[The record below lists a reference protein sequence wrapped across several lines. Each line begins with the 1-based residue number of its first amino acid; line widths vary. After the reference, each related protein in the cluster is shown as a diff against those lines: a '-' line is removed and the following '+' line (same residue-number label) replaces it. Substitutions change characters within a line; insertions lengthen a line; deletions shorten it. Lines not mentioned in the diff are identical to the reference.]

1 VNAGHMLPLLVPA
14 DGGQIRD
21 VVSDDITGLPLGVT
35 DEFPFESQ
43 EFTIN
48 PGDKL
53 LLYSDGVSEAMSVKG
68 DQFGMDAI
76 KKVLSDNLNAD
87 PSVVVEKM
95 VEALDRHAA
104 GREYPHDDI
113 TIVCIGRST

>member
-1 VNAGHMLPLLVPA
+1 
-14 DGGQIRD
+14 
-21 VVSDDITGLPLGVT
+21 
-35 DEFPFESQ
+35 
-43 EFTIN
+43 
-48 PGDKL
+48 
-53 LLYSDGVSEAMSVKG
+53 MSVKG